1 MIINDMST
9 LSTTMYS
16 RLMANPLISK
26 ASLTGVDLEVY
37 TTPTNHLP
45 HTYQVMIS
53 IISQDRSWYEVKKL
67 VTLPL
72 DTNVTNN
79 KIDNLVKE
87 TLGNLL
93 TLKANMIL

>member
-1 MIINDMST
+1 MIINNMSE
-9 LSTTMYS
+9 LSHAMYS

-45 HTYQVMIS
+45 HTYQVMII

-93 TLKANMIL
+93 TLKANMVL

>member
-1 MIINDMST
+1 MIINNMSE
-9 LSTTMYS
+9 LSPAMYS
-16 RLMANPLISK
+16 KLIANPLISK

-37 TTPTNHLP
+37 TTTTNLP

-93 TLKANMIL
+93 TLKANMVL

>member
-1 MIINDMST
+1 MIINNMSE
-9 LSTTMYS
+9 LSHAMYS
-16 RLMANPLISK
+16 KLMANPLISK

-45 HTYQVMIS
+45 HTYQVMII
-53 IISQDRSWYEVKKL
+53 IISQDHSWYEVKKL

-72 DTNVTNN
+72 DTNTTNN

-93 TLKANMIL
+93 GLKANMVL

>member
-1 MIINDMST
+1 MVINDMSA

-16 RLMANPLISK
+16 RLMTNPLISK
-26 ASLTGVDLEVY
+26 ASLTGVSFEVY
-37 TTPTNHLP
+37 TTPTNLP

-53 IISQDRSWYEVKKL
+53 IISQDHSWYEVKKL

-72 DTNVTNN
+72 DTNVANN

-93 TLKANMIL
+93 ALKANMVL

>member
-45 HTYQVMIS
+45 YTYQVMIS

>member
-1 MIINDMST
+1 MST

-45 HTYQVMIS
+45 YTYQVMIS

>member
-1 MIINDMST
+1 MIINNMSI
-9 LSTTMYS
+9 LSTTTYS
-16 RLMANPLISK
+16 KLIANPLISK
-26 ASLTGVDLEVY
+26 ASITGISFEVY
-37 TTPTNHLP
+37 TTPTNLP

-53 IISQDRSWYEVKKL
+53 IISQDHSWYEIKKL

-72 DTNVTNN
+72 DTNTTNN

-93 TLKANMIL
+93 TLKANMVL

>member
-1 MIINDMST
+1 
-9 LSTTMYS
+9 
-16 RLMANPLISK
+16 
-26 ASLTGVDLEVY
+26 
-37 TTPTNHLP
+37 
-45 HTYQVMIS
+45 MIS

>member
-37 TTPTNHLP
+37 TTPTNLP

-53 IISQDRSWYEVKKL
+53 IISQDHSWYEVKKL

-93 TLKANMIL
+93 TLKANMVL

>member
-1 MIINDMST
+1 MIINNMSI
-9 LSTTMYS
+9 LSTTTYS
-16 RLMANPLISK
+16 KLIANPLISK
-26 ASLTGVDLEVY
+26 ASITGISFEVY
-37 TTPTNHLP
+37 TTPTNLP

-53 IISQDRSWYEVKKL
+53 IISQDHSWYEVKKL

-72 DTNVTNN
+72 DTNTTNN

-93 TLKANMIL
+93 TLKANTVL

>member
-1 MIINDMST
+1 MIINNMST
-9 LSTTMYS
+9 LSTTTYS
-16 RLMANPLISK
+16 KLTANPLISK
-26 ASLTGVDLEVY
+26 ASITGISFEVY

-53 IISQDRSWYEVKKL
+53 IISQDHSWYEVKKL

-72 DTNVTNN
+72 DTNTTNN

-93 TLKANMIL
+93 TLKANMVL

>member
-1 MIINDMST
+1 MIINNRST
-9 LSTTMYS
+9 LSTTTYS
-16 RLMANPLISK
+16 KLIANPLISK
-26 ASLTGVDLEVY
+26 ARMTGVSFDVY
-37 TTPTNHLP
+37 TTPTNLE
-45 HTYQVMIS
+45 HTYNVMIS
-53 IISQDRSWYEVKKL
+53 IFSQDRSWYEVKKL

>member
-1 MIINDMST
+1 MIVNSMST

-16 RLMANPLISK
+16 KLIANPLISK
-26 ASLTGVDLEVY
+26 ASLTGVDLDVY
-37 TTPTNHLP
+37 TTPTNLP

-53 IISQDRSWYEVKKL
+53 IISQDHSWYEVKKL
-67 VTLPL
+67 ITLPL
-72 DTNVTNN
+72 DTNTTNN

-93 TLKANMIL
+93 TLKANMVL

>member
-1 MIINDMST
+1 MIINNRST
-9 LSTTMYS
+9 LSTTTYS
-16 RLMANPLISK
+16 KLMANPLISK
-26 ASLTGVDLEVY
+26 ASLTGVDLEAY
-37 TTPTNHLP
+37 ITPTNHLP

-53 IISQDRSWYEVKKL
+53 IISQDHSWYEVKKL

-72 DTNVTNN
+72 DTDTTNN

-93 TLKANMIL
+93 GLKANMIL